1 MADPILCV
9 SWNEHANEVAREWKS
24 FLENN
29 SFVDCT
35 IAAEGKS
42 LKAHRLI
49 LSACSPYFHMLFRE
63 QNEKHPIVFLRD
75 TPYHTLKSL
84 IDFVYNGKVEIPAG
98 QLEIFLE
105 LAVSLQIKGLNKS
118 LRNDRRINILD
129 NAAGERPQCLS
140 RVNGDNSG
148 VANLTTSY
156 ENCFSNS
163 SCQCHCQF
171 LQGNMNSTQIAPP
184 ILFEGCDDS
193 AALDC
198 TTSAMM
204 AVQNQQNHP
213 GHDNPEVLVSTEQSL
228 KQEHLF
234 SQIKILETRSEV
246 LDGVN
251 HIDSMRGNPEDEK
264 NHGCALA
271 FEENLDQFSRSR
283 ESLHSNVNSAL
294 MILQQEKQQQQHQEQ
309 QLQLQQEVNEQ
320 QLQQLQQT
328 YEQQQQHQQQPQPV
342 THSSCEL
349 SLAPVL
355 TKQNNQSLPELSMPL
370 SDEADA
376 SESEES
382 TSAFDVPGNDTK
394 EMAEET
400 ELACDKS
407 LNPSSGAEGSP
418 TPQDEDQEQDKGQ
431 TMPEGSANSVPRP
444 TVPSAPELQAH
455 VRLIRMPT
463 LKCRDCDAIFA
474 SSRALEDHKR
484 QHSGPQPLRRGVCGA
499 SSTATSDLA
508 PPTLDAEC
516 QYSKALAL
524 HEPQY
529 NEERPHACDV
539 CGKVFTTAA
548 AVALHQRRHKR
559 ERERTHPR
567 DVSRKA
573 LVKAA
578 THALHKRRHTRK
590 GPLSCSVCGKVFIA
604 QSLLIIHTRIHTG
617 ERPFVCSVCGKA
629 FSQSSSLAVHK
640 RTHTGER
647 SYSCDVCEKSF
658 RQSCHLTVHKRMH
671 TGERS
676 YSCDVCG
683 KAFSFSGNLAV
694 HKRTHTGER
703 PYLCSV
709 CGKAFSQS
717 CYLTVHKRTH
727 TGERP
732 FSCVVCGKVFSR
744 SSILALHKRTHTGER
759 SYSCDVCGKAF
770 IHSSSLAVHKRTHTG
785 ERSYSCDVCGKA
797 FSQSS
802 NLTRHKRTHTG
813 ERSFSCDVCG
823 KAFIHSSSLNRHK
836 ARHTAERTYSCD
848 ACSLRFSS
856 KSSMI
861 THWQRTHVAK

>member
-251 HIDSMRGNPEDEK
+251 HIESMPGNPEDEK

-309 QLQLQQEVNEQ
+309 QLQMQQEVNEQ

-407 LNPSSGAEGSP
+407 LNPSSDLAGASLLVP
-418 TPQDEDQEQDKGQ
+418 AED
-431 TMPEGSANSVPRP
+431 T
-444 TVPSAPELQAH
+444 APE
-455 VRLIRMPT
+455 IDI
-463 LKCRDCDAIFA
+463 K
-474 SSRALEDHKR
+474 
-484 QHSGPQPLRRGVCGA
+484 
-499 SSTATSDLA
+499 
-508 PPTLDAEC
+508 
-516 QYSKALAL
+516 
-524 HEPQY
+524 Y
-529 NEERPHACDV
+529 NV
-539 CGKVFTTAA
+539 NVNIVG
-548 AVALHQRRHKR
+548 
-559 ERERTHPR
+559 
-567 DVSRKA
+567 
-573 LVKAA
+573 
-578 THALHKRRHTRK
+578 
-590 GPLSCSVCGKVFIA
+590 
-604 QSLLIIHTRIHTG
+604 
-617 ERPFVCSVCGKA
+617 
-629 FSQSSSLAVHK
+629 
-640 RTHTGER
+640 
-647 SYSCDVCEKSF
+647 
-658 RQSCHLTVHKRMH
+658 
-671 TGERS
+671 
-676 YSCDVCG
+676 
-683 KAFSFSGNLAV
+683 
-694 HKRTHTGER
+694 
-703 PYLCSV
+703 
-709 CGKAFSQS
+709 
-717 CYLTVHKRTH
+717 
-727 TGERP
+727 
-732 FSCVVCGKVFSR
+732 
-744 SSILALHKRTHTGER
+744 
-759 SYSCDVCGKAF
+759 
-770 IHSSSLAVHKRTHTG
+770 
-785 ERSYSCDVCGKA
+785 
-797 FSQSS
+797 
-802 NLTRHKRTHTG
+802 
-813 ERSFSCDVCG
+813 
-823 KAFIHSSSLNRHK
+823 
-836 ARHTAERTYSCD
+836 
-848 ACSLRFSS
+848 
-856 KSSMI
+856 
-861 THWQRTHVAK
+861 

>member
-140 RVNGDNSG
+140 RVNRDNSG
-148 VANLTTSY
+148 VANWRTSY

-163 SCQCHCQF
+163 SCQYHYQF
-171 LQGNMNSTQIAPP
+171 LQGNTNSTQKAPP

-213 GHDNPEVLVSTEQSL
+213 GHDNPEVLVSTEESL

-234 SQIKILETRSEV
+234 SEIKILETRSEV

-251 HIDSMRGNPEDEK
+251 HIESMPGNPEDET

-271 FEENLDQFSRSR
+271 FEENLDQYSRSR

-294 MILQQEKQQQQHQEQ
+294 MILQQEKQQ
-309 QLQLQQEVNEQ
+309 LQMQQEVNEQ

-328 YEQQQQHQQQPQPV
+328 DEQQQQHQQQPQPV

-349 SLAPVL
+349 SLAPEL
-355 TKQNNQSLPELSMPL
+355 TKQNNQALPELSMPL
-370 SDEADA
+370 SDEADD

-382 TSAFDVPGNDTK
+382 TNALDVPGNDTK

-400 ELACDKS
+400 ELAYDKS
-407 LNPSSGAEGSP
+407 LNPSSGAGGSP
-418 TPQDEDQEQDKGQ
+418 PPQDEDHEQDRGQ
-431 TMPEGSANSVPRP
+431 AMPEGSANSVPRP

-529 NEERPHACDV
+529 NVERPHACDV
-539 CGKVFTTAA
+539 CGKAFTTAA

-578 THALHKRRHTRK
+578 SHALHKRRHTRK
-590 GPLSCSVCGKVFIA
+590 GPLSCSVCGKVFRA
-604 QSLLIIHTRIHTG
+604 QCYLIIHTRIHTG
-617 ERPFVCSVCGKA
+617 ERPNKCDVCGKA
-629 FSQSSSLAVHK
+629 FNHPSALARHK
-640 RTHTGER
+640 RI
-647 SYSCDVCEKSF
+647 
-658 RQSCHLTVHKRMH
+658 H

-683 KAFSFSGNLAV
+683 KAFIYSGNLAT
-694 HKRTHTGER
+694 HKRTHTGDR
-703 PYLCSV
+703 PYSCDV
-709 CGKAFSQS
+709 CGQAFYHSPH
-717 CYLTVHKRTH
+717 LTVHKRTH
-727 TGERP
+727 TGERS
-732 FSCVVCGKVFSR
+732 FSCDVCGKAFSQ
-744 SSILALHKRTHTGER
+744 SYHLTLHKRTHTGER

-770 IHSSSLAVHKRTHTG
+770 N
-785 ERSYSCDVCGKA
+785 
-797 FSQSS
+797 QSS
-802 NLTRHKRTHTG
+802 NLTRHKRKHTG
-813 ERSFSCDVCG
+813 ERP
-823 KAFIHSSSLNRHK
+823 
-836 ARHTAERTYSCD
+836 YSCD
-848 ACSLRFSS
+848 ACSLRFSR